1 MRQSH
6 KHIAAILSSIL
17 ITLISIVPAFGQS
30 AEVKDTEIK
39 IIDEA
44 ISVEVADSTAADY
57 FVSAPLSV
65 IPTIDKMTR
74 MDMIDYFRAG
84 SDRASKNRFGGD
96 CRILEDSHEKIV
108 ISTSGSSEYTIALLP
123 APGRKLE
130 RLIMVIRTLKTP
142 AEDSSVSFYDSDWKE
157 VTGVFTMPLLEDWM
171 LPQAKKKNRKDI
183 ENAVPFI
190 MAKCN
195 YSTDDYTVTF
205 IPNLADYIPE
215 ESLDLAKASIK
226 ESIVYHWNGKRM
238 IMEK

>member
-6 KHIAAILSSIL
+6 KHIFSILSAFFV
-17 ITLISIVPAFGQS
+17 TLLSASPTYGQS
-30 AEVKDTEIK
+30 EEVKLTEIE
-39 IIDEA
+39 IVVDDIM
-44 ISVEVADSTAADY
+44 VEADSTAADY

-108 ISTSGSSEYTIALLP
+108 ISTSDASEYTIALLP
-123 APGRKLE
+123 TAGRKLD
-130 RLIMVIRTLKTP
+130 RLIMVIRTLKAP
-142 AEDSSVSFYDSDWKE
+142 AEDSSISFYDSDWKE
-157 VTGVFTMPLLEDWM
+157 VSDIFTLPLLEDWM

-183 ENAVPFI
+183 ENAIPFI

-195 YSTDDYTVTF
+195 YSPDDYTITLTT
-205 IPNLADYIPE
+205 NLTDYIPE
-215 ESLDLAKASIK
+215 EALDLAKKSIK
-226 ESIVYHWNGKRM
+226 KSIVYHWNGKRM
-238 IMEK
+238 ILEK